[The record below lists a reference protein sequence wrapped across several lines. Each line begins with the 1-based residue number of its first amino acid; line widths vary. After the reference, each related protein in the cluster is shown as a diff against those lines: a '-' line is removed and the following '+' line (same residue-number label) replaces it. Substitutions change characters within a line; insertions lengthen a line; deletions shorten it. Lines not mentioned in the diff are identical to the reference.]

1 MKMVLND
8 VLSRDLAMRPDAQKL
23 DAWLDK
29 AEQRAAAKNFCIDI
43 LLTGRLAPDQK
54 PFIYQVQSADY
65 VKAGAAWLSGQIPP
79 KHEDNEKAI
88 EEVRARIKKTVAFV
102 DSVKEE
108 QYGGPRAVE

>member
-1 MKMVLND
+1 MFYRAISQCAQMLKNSTPGSTRLNS
-8 VLSRDLAMRPDAQKL
+8 VQPRRT
-23 DAWLDK
+23 
-29 AEQRAAAKNFCIDI
+29 FCIDI